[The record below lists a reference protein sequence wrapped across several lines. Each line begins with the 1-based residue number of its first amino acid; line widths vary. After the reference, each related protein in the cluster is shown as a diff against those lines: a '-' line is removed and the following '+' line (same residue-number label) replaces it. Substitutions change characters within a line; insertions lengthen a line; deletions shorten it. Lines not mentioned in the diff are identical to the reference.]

1 MPPRRCLR
9 RPTPQLTYGNT
20 PERAVPLETPP
31 PRRRLQPPPTP
42 EPGPDPGKREAAFGD
57 GWGRCSWCREM
68 ESRFFFFSFLF
79 FLSFIFFFFGCCFC
93 CLKWSETRQ
102 EAAWEKVEQK
112 WKNTNSPAANG
123 LSVQTKVFSGLS
135 PSAPTPARA
144 RTPANTLT
152 WSHTRARAHIYT
164 HTDTHAHTHALP
176 GEGRA
181 ARVQHET
188 ATQ

>member
-1 MPPRRCLR
+1 MEIHPREQCPWKPLHPGGDCSPHPPQSRA
-9 RPTPQLTYGNT
+9 LTLGR
-20 PERAVPLETPP
+20 ERLPLG
-31 PRRRLQPPPTP
+31 RV
-42 EPGPDPGKREAAFGD
+42 GGD
-57 GWGRCSWCREM
+57 ARGAGRWKVD
-68 ESRFFFFSFLF
+68 FFSFLF
-79 FLSFIFFFFGCCFC
+79 FSFFLSFFFFFFGCCFC